1 MVSPVILSSWAS
13 FAVRK
18 ITGTWF
24 PSPRSLR
31 TISNPS
37 MPGSITSR
45 ISRSNGRFLASRSAS
60 VPFSAAVTW
69 KPRKRSDAT
78 TAFCKNSSSST
89 TSRFPSSGVITSSQH
104 TAVKAV
110 HEKSVSFV

>member
-1 MVSPVILSSWAS
+1 MVSPVTLSPWAS

-24 PSPRSLR
+24 PWPRSLR

-45 ISRSNGRFLASRSAS
+45 ISRSNRRFLASRSAS

-69 KPRKRSDAT
+69 KSRKRSDAT
-78 TAFCKNSSSST
+78 TAFCKNNSSST
-89 TSRFPSSGVITSSQH
+89 TSRFLSAVITSSQH